1 MTSSSI
7 SSYLASSTA
16 LMNKLASLSAANASS
31 QTNSRLTL
39 IGNDL
44 QAQLNTKVAALQ
56 AQAQDPIV
64 TELQQQEQS
73 LTTQLNTYQSAEQQ
87 IGTNNSVLSDLSLQ
101 LSDLAVAAQSGNSS
115 TFDQSLTSAQADV
128 ASLQVVGYTP
138 GLQADGITSLK
149 YAGLGIQSSGTY
161 DLSTPAGQA
170 QALAAV
176 QAAQTVVQQIT
187 TTSSQNQEIT
197 ASVQQAL
204 QTQISGITT
213 QIGNLQQTELAG
225 AQTQITNLET
235 QEQTEYH
242 LIQLNFGNSTNAAS
256 VLTSLQ
262 SETNLAAVNPGT
274 TLGILDHTAGTS
286 GLFVANLTTT
296 TPTTSSNS
304 NSSNSS
310 SSSSGS
316 TSSGSTSTSSTTSV
330 PQTSLLGSILST
342 SA

>member
-16 LMNKLASLSAANASS
+16 LMTKLASLNAANAAS

-44 QAQLNTKVAALQ
+44 QAQLNKKVAALQ
-56 AQAQDPIV
+56 QQAQDPVV
-64 TELQQQEQS
+64 TELQAQQKT
-73 LTTQLNTYQSAEQQ
+73 LTTQFNTYQSAENQ
-87 IGTNNSVLSDLSLQ
+87 IGTNISVLGDLSLQ
-101 LSDLAVAAQSGNSS
+101 LSDLAVAAQSGDSS
-115 TFDQSLTSAQADV
+115 TFDQALTSAQADV
-128 ASLQVVGYTP
+128 ASLQVVAYTP
-138 GLQADGITSLK
+138 GLQPDGITSLK
-149 YAGLGIQSSGTY
+149 YAGLGIQSSSSY

-176 QAAQTVVQQIT
+176 QAAQAVAKQIS
-187 TTSSQNQEIT
+187 TTSSQNQEIS

-262 SETNLAAVNPGT
+262 NTAKLAAVQPGT
-274 TLGILDHTAGTS
+274 TLGILDPTPGSPA
-286 GLFVANLTTT
+286 LFVANLTTS
-296 TPTTSSNS
+296 TPTTSSAN
-304 NSSNSS
+304 SNSS
-310 SSSSGS
+310 SSSGTS
-316 TSSGSTSTSSTTSV
+316 SSGSTSTSSTSSV

-342 SA
+342 DA